1 MIHHLVCMKFKEAIS
16 DAQIDELEKALGGL
30 PNLIAEIQVY
40 EFGRDVVQ
48 SERSYDFGLVSVFAN
63 LDTLRRYQNH
73 PEHLKV
79 VDMLKAMCANIVT
92 VDFDTMDMETVH
104 KGEPNPFF
112 GLEKPFG

>member
-1 MIHHLVCMKFKEAIS
+1 MQFKDEVNDTQI
-16 DAQIDELEKALGGL
+16 AQLEKALAEL
-30 PNLIAEIQVY
+30 PNKIAEIQVY

-79 VDMLKAMCANIVT
+79 IDVLKTMCANIIT

-104 KGEPNPFF
+104 KGEPDPFF
-112 GLEKPFG
+112 GLEKPFS